1 VKATLSLTDVDAG
14 YENTTVVRDVSL
26 EIKPGSVVALLGA
39 NGAGKTT
46 TIRAIAGTAS
56 VSRGSIYLD
65 GTNITSLKPS
75 ARARMGLC
83 TVLEGRSIYQT
94 LTVQE
99 NLLMFTPLSGRA
111 TDNIDL
117 AVEAF
122 PALRQ
127 RLNQLAGSLSGG
139 EQQMLALSRAY
150 LAHPKIIIL
159 DELST
164 GLAPLVVGEIYGRLR
179 GLAGA
184 GVSLLIVEQYVDLVL
199 ELADWV
205 YVMARG
211 SIASSGPATDIGLKS
226 ILASYLGGDDQTAA
240 GEHLEP
246 EQM

>member
-1 VKATLSLTDVDAG
+1 
-14 YENTTVVRDVSL
+14 
-26 EIKPGSVVALLGA
+26 
-39 NGAGKTT
+39 
-46 TIRAIAGTAS
+46 
-56 VSRGSIYLD
+56 
-65 GTNITSLKPS
+65 
-75 ARARMGLC
+75 
-83 TVLEGRSIYQT
+83 
-94 LTVQE
+94 
-99 NLLMFTPLSGRA
+99 MFTPLSGRA